1 MVPYN
6 LVRRRKRKKFN
17 TLSALT
23 HEKTITPFQQTR
35 KITPF
40 FILHLILFTQTASS
54 CAVKKR
60 TEQNV
65 TVAVKDTVS
74 VERSVQTGKYGRD
87 TLIIERVVTEYY
99 PDTAG
104 NWIPARRSVT
114 EGKDVAVRLS
124 AETETAATVSTA
136 SADMKVKYTE
146 FVEQQKFSRWRWFLA
161 GAVAMAMFLAGLY
174 FSAKVF

>member
-1 MVPYN
+1 M
-6 LVRRRKRKKFN
+6 K
-17 TLSALT
+17 
-23 HEKTITPFQQTR
+23 PFV
-35 KITPF
+35 
-40 FILHLILFTQTASS
+40 ILQLILITATASS

-65 TVAVKDTVS
+65 SVAVKDTVY

-124 AETETAATVSTA
+124 AETETEATVSTA
-136 SADMKVKYTE
+136 SADMKGQYTE
-146 FVEQQKFSRWRWFLA
+146 VVEQQNFSRWRYFLA
-161 GAVAMAMFLAGLY
+161 GAVAMAMFLVGIY
-174 FSAKVF
+174 FTARVLKRR